1 MWVQLIGEEDL
12 PKRGALKRY
21 QLASGPTLAVL
32 RGKDGEIYVMEDA
45 VPPLRQSFLGPGASV
60 DARLLRGT
68 CNVFGTKFDL
78 QSGEVQGPWCP
89 AVEQSPLL
97 LALLLRLVLL
107 FCRLVGSVPSR
118 LHCFQSRRHQGKL
131 EVRLDA
137 ISKNHC
143 DVPLALARWLLV
155 PSTHR
160 ASTSTSSVDVKVVP
174 VKEDIDTEEVKISVV
189 PKDGTSELGRAFLR
203 LPKSKTQPQMAEVVR
218 QSFAQPSLKDTE
230 ARCAVWVA
238 QYVIPEARGK
248 GLDQKMLSKILD
260 VVHSRGF
267 DFLLLMVDGRS
278 QHLKTQLEAHY
289 ESQGFVKIAE
299 PNIMGLQRAMLR
311 PVRSD
316 GLLRPAAGT
325 VTSRSRSTRVPSSLR
340 EAAQD
345 GVDVGKN
352 AFLLA
357 HGYVCLPLLLEFVKM
372 LPSLRS
378 QRPFASQLQPKTGPF
393 QVLLRA
399 MMILGY
405 VKDNRLDTISVVESD
420 ELQAWEELL
429 TDDILELYK
438 VPLPMDRDD
447 DLTDYLSLRRRL
459 RRKREDGFQRYPAM
473 VLAMFD
479 AALLAPLAV
488 ALVAEGEKTSRMRAL
503 QHGEEVDLLLREM
516 GLGSCQQGKLELKT
530 FPLQRCQTLLVAC
543 SYAPM
548 LAKFHHVLYEEPSWG
563 FTGDFSEEVH
573 VTRTLNVLGSGL
585 QHKAFFRDLLELLQP
600 LFMTDFKQQPLYVAD
615 TGCGDGSLLLQIY
628 DFVKQRTPRGQHLEE
643 YPLTM
648 IGIDLN
654 SASLKA
660 AGEKLSKAQ
669 VPHQLI
675 TGDIGQPGAILQELR
690 GRKID
695 PRDVLHVRSFLD
707 HDRPYVAPKHQMT
720 PGSARAHFVRHC
732 FAESAYLDRLG
743 QAIAPEEVYQ
753 SLVEHLTNWSSALHD
768 KSHGLCLL
776 EAMSL
781 DVKTTQKYFNDNV
794 SFHFDIEAALSRQY
808 LVPAKAFCMALAE
821 AGLFSVAPQK
831 VRCYPESGEYC
842 RIMNQHVKRWPYRIR
857 LAEESDLDALET
869 LQRKAEV
876 GPALKASRKTLAQ
889 RLRLAADGTFV
900 AESEGL
906 LGAIYTTH
914 LESDAEPISAE
925 PMVPSKGEM
934 LQIIALHALPQ
945 APGVGAMLRDF
956 VLQLQRVGHGGA
968 GAVGLSRCG
977 EWSSRRGNAQMSM
990 EDYIRKHQSGEISDK
1005 VLAFHTTRGAHI
1017 SGVVPNARP
1026 KDVENQGAAVMIH
1039 YDLSSDPPRHQDM
1052 QVCTA
1057 EVASYLQSE
1066 LQIDMEANDVT
1077 PLHLDSLEL
1086 AQLQRRLEHRFA
1098 IHISLNELLD
1108 CQRPSQLL
1116 EAVMRSATS
1125 RASDLQVQNFLKEML
1140 NEACDDHEFL
1150 CENLDSLDLARLQSA
1165 VRREFDVDLTLEEL
1179 PRIRAG
1185 HQ

>member
-1 MWVQLIGEEDL
+1 MNLIMEGETRIEVCFPPLPLADLDWNICDLTETRIVDANIQHAIAFAKLMVKDKRAFPQLDAEEALKKAQEGAPVQEPDKIKGLLERRFKKKPEGDLGRTLMWVQLIGEEDL

-21 QLASGPTLAVL
+21 QLANGPTLAVL

-68 CNVFGTKFDL
+68 CNVFGTNFDL

-107 FCRLVGSVPSR
+107 FCRLVAVRHQR
-118 LHCFQSRRHQGKL
+118 LHCFQSRRHEGKL

-137 ISKNHC
+137 INKNHWN

-155 PSTHR
+155 PSTHKI
-160 ASTSTSSVDVKVVP
+160 TSTSSVDVKVVL
-174 VKEDIDTEEVKISVV
+174 VKEDLDTEEVKISVV

-218 QSFAQPSLKDTE
+218 QSFAAPSLKDTE

-316 GLLRPAAGT
+316 GLLRPAAGRP
-325 VTSRSRSTRVPSSLR
+325 VTSRSRSGPRVPSSLR

-378 QRPFASQLQPKTGPF
+378 QRPFASQLQPKSGPF

-405 VKDNRLDTISVVESD
+405 VKDNCLETISVVESD

-429 TDDILELYK
+429 TDDILDLYK
-438 VPLPMDRDD
+438 VPLPMDLD

-459 RRKREDGFQRYPAM
+459 LRKREESGFQRYPAM

-488 ALVAEGEKTSRMRAL
+488 ALVAEGEKTSRMLL

-548 LAKFHHVLYEEPSWG
+548 LAKFHHVLFEEPSWG
-563 FTGDFSEEVH
+563 FTGGFSEEVH
-573 VTRTLNVLGSGL
+573 VNRTLNVLGSGL

-628 DFVKQRTPRGQHLEE
+628 DFVKQRTPRGQHLE
-643 YPLTM
+643 
-648 IGIDLN
+648 DLC
-654 SASLKA
+654 
-660 AGEKLSKAQ
+660 
-669 VPHQLI
+669 
-675 TGDIGQPGAILQELR
+675 
-690 GRKID
+690 
-695 PRDVLHVRSFLD
+695 F
-707 HDRPYVAPKHQMT
+707 
-720 PGSARAHFVRHC
+720 GS
-732 FAESAYLDRLG
+732 SG
-743 QAIAPEEVYQ
+743 
-753 SLVEHLTNWSSALHD
+753 
-768 KSHGLCLL
+768 GLC
-776 EAMSL
+776 
-781 DVKTTQKYFNDNV
+781 K
-794 SFHFDIEAALSRQY
+794 
-808 LVPAKAFCMALAE
+808 
-821 AGLFSVAPQK
+821 
-831 VRCYPESGEYC
+831 
-842 RIMNQHVKRWPYRIR
+842 IM
-857 LAEESDLDALET
+857 
-869 LQRKAEV
+869 
-876 GPALKASRKTLAQ
+876 
-889 RLRLAADGTFV
+889 
-900 AESEGL
+900 
-906 LGAIYTTH
+906 
-914 LESDAEPISAE
+914 
-925 PMVPSKGEM
+925 
-934 LQIIALHALPQ
+934 
-945 APGVGAMLRDF
+945 
-956 VLQLQRVGHGGA
+956 
-968 GAVGLSRCG
+968 
-977 EWSSRRGNAQMSM
+977 
-990 EDYIRKHQSGEISDK
+990 
-1005 VLAFHTTRGAHI
+1005 
-1017 SGVVPNARP
+1017 
-1026 KDVENQGAAVMIH
+1026 
-1039 YDLSSDPPRHQDM
+1039 
-1052 QVCTA
+1052 
-1057 EVASYLQSE
+1057 
-1066 LQIDMEANDVT
+1066 
-1077 PLHLDSLEL
+1077 
-1086 AQLQRRLEHRFA
+1086 
-1098 IHISLNELLD
+1098 
-1108 CQRPSQLL
+1108 
-1116 EAVMRSATS
+1116 
-1125 RASDLQVQNFLKEML
+1125 
-1140 NEACDDHEFL
+1140 
-1150 CENLDSLDLARLQSA
+1150 
-1165 VRREFDVDLTLEEL
+1165 
-1179 PRIRAG
+1179 
-1185 HQ
+1185 